1 MPAWHAIGAH
11 EMGKMSQSDIK
22 TDAHMCI
29 QGHTHTHT
37 EPGLR
42 NPAWITTSGHL
53 ARPAWV
59 TGHSIPSCPSIS
71 HLTGHPAM
79 PCVINLLIFLWLKK
93 KINTALGSAMLPEP
107 SLCSENKVCSPR
119 PFLQKCFLVLTVSRG
134 TDLRM
139 CQPVGHAEG
148 RALKGGTG
156 QEAEPICRRLLW
168 ALGNWS
174 FSCFSHIVGVTLS
187 IRT

>member
-93 KINTALGSAMLPEP
+93 KNQYSTW
-107 SLCSENKVCSPR
+107 
-119 PFLQKCFLVLTVSRG
+119 VS
-134 TDLRM
+134 
-139 CQPVGHAEG
+139 HAA
-148 RALKGGTG
+148 R
-156 QEAEPICRRLLW
+156 AEPVLRKQGLLAQAFPPKVFPCPHCIKRNRPQNVPACW
-168 ALGNWS
+168 P
-174 FSCFSHIVGVTLS
+174 C
-187 IRT
+187 